1 MADTNTKVTMRTE
14 VKHYLDGKFCGLG
27 WTKFA
32 ENPGAETEDPKYIN
46 MAASSSETV
55 SYKPSYDI
63 AADLMYAE
71 PSIKAVVDIAKGRK
85 IGDDAV
91 LELITVDTVAN
102 KAWKESVAVA
112 ISSFDGEKKMSLTG
126 TLSVRGDSVEGT
138 YNEET
143 STFTPTTESGT

>member
-1 MADTNTKVTMRTE
+1 MADTTKVTMRPE
-14 VKHYLDGKFCGLG
+14 IKHYINGDECGVG

-32 ENPGAETEDPKYIN
+32 ENPGAETEDTQYIN
-46 MAASSSETV
+46 MSASSSETV

-71 PSIKAVVDIAKGRK
+71 PSIKTVVDIAKGRK
-85 IGDDAV
+85 IGDEAV
-91 LELITVDTVAN
+91 VELITHDTVAN

-126 TLSVRGDSVEGT
+126 TLSVRGDSIEGT
-138 YNEET
+138 YDA
-143 STFTPTTESGT
+143 SKKTFTPLDGSGT